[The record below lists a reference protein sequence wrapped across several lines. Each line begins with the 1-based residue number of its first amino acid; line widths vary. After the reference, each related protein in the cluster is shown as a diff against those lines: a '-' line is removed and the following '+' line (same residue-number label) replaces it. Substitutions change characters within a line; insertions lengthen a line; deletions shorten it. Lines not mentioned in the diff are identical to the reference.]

1 MGLQSIRAC
10 VVLGRETR
18 PGGREMAVVFIQV
31 IVEVIL
37 RMDHPGRAHG
47 LTKKGPEYAGE
58 YQHLRREWRKRSP
71 KRISK
76 NVVHRVLA
84 ETPSVLDSWLTTV
97 DCSGCLL
104 EDT

>member
-1 MGLQSIRAC
+1 
-10 VVLGRETR
+10 
-18 PGGREMAVVFIQV
+18 MAVVFIQV

-47 LTKKGPEYAGE
+47 LTKKGPGFPGE

-71 KRISK
+71 QRILK

-84 ETPSVLDSWLTTV
+84 ETPQYLIPGSLPLIAV
-97 DCSGCLL
+97 DAF
-104 EDT
+104 